1 MVIIYWNKDE
11 SAVVLHMTKN
21 KRGGLLMEFMEVIKR
36 RHSIRKFKPEPVSQE
51 AIESILEAGR
61 MTCYPALK

>member
-1 MVIIYWNKDE
+1 
-11 SAVVLHMTKN
+11 
-21 KRGGLLMEFMEVIKR
+21 MEFMEVIKR
-36 RHSIRKFKPEPVSQE
+36 RHSIRKFKPEPVFQE